1 MCDIITVMQSNNHH
15 MLSWLH
21 KRGITDEV
29 IALFNISIYE
39 HPVIGECIK
48 IPFTDTHS
56 KYRRDP
62 LDERKPKY
70 LYDAGGKV
78 TLFGADKIGYQQVI
92 YTLPG
97 DERIVCKD
105 PSKPINTVVIT
116 EGELDALV
124 LWSMNI
130 PAVSSTGGAM
140 SFQPEWVDT
149 LQAMCHKNIYLC
161 FDNDD
166 AGAEG
171 MVRVL
176 RYLPNA
182 KVIFIPET
190 PGVKD
195 ISDFVSRGGDFH
207 ALMATAQSYP
217 NITAVEADK
226 ALRKAQWLPTRFHDK
241 YLDAHR
247 QQAERANR
255 PTPDRKDISDEV
267 LRAKA
272 YPLDNLIEFRQ
283 KKACCP
289 WHNEK
294 TASLVYYPKTNSADC
309 FGGCGRSYD
318 SIDAYRLKY
327 GVGFKQA
334 VEELNKLV

>member
-1 MCDIITVMQSNNHH
+1 MID
-15 MLSWLH
+15 WLH

-29 IALFNISIYE
+29 IALFNISIHD
-39 HPVIGECIK
+39 HPQIGECIK
-48 IPFTDTHS
+48 IPYSAEHS

-78 TLFGADKIGYQQVI
+78 TLFGADQLDGTKY
-92 YTLPG
+92 
-97 DERIVCKD
+97 RR
-105 PSKPINTVVIT
+105 VVIT

-130 PAVSSTGGAM
+130 PAVSSTGGAL
-140 SFQPEWVDT
+140 SFQEEWAKDLT
-149 LQAMCHKNIYLC
+149 YWCGSAPIYLC

-171 MVRVL
+171 MVKVL
-176 RYLPNA
+176 KYIPDA
-182 KVIFIPET
+182 KVIFVPEQ

-195 ISDFVSRGGDFH
+195 ITDFVSRGGDFH
-207 ALMATAQSYP
+207 ALMATARGYQS
-217 NITAVEADK
+217 ITEVEDDR
-226 ALRKAQWLPTRFHDK
+226 LQRKAQWLPTRFHDK

-255 PTPDRKDISDEV
+255 PAPNRADISDEV

-272 YPLDNLIEFRQ
+272 YPMDNLIEFRM

-294 TASLVYYPKTNSADC
+294 TPSLAYYPKTNSAYC
-309 FGGCGRSYD
+309 FGGCGRAYD
-318 SIDAYRLKY
+318 SIDAYRMKY
-327 GVGFKQA
+327 GVGFVEA
-334 VEELNKLV
+334 VKELNKLV

>member
-1 MCDIITVMQSNNHH
+1 MID
-15 MLSWLH
+15 WLH

-39 HPVIGECIK
+39 HPQIGECIK
-48 IPFTDTHS
+48 IPYSAEHS

-78 TLFGADKIGYQQVI
+78 TLFGLTALQRTIGH
-92 YTLPG
+92 TA
-97 DERIVCKD
+97 
-105 PSKPINTVVIT
+105 VVIT

-130 PAVSSTGGAM
+130 PAVSSTGGAL
-140 SFQPEWVDT
+140 SFQEEWAGELLRYISHV
-149 LQAMCHKNIYLC
+149 YLC

-171 MVRVL
+171 MVKAL

-182 KVIFIPET
+182 KIIFVPEQ

-195 ISDFVSRGGDFH
+195 ITDFVSRGGDFH
-207 ALMATAQSYP
+207 ALMATARGYSA
-217 NITAVEADK
+217 IAEVEEDR
-226 ALRKAQWLPTRFHDK
+226 LQRKAQWLPTRFHDK
-241 YLDAHR
+241 YIDAHR

-255 PTPDRKDISDEV
+255 PAPNRADISDEV

-272 YPLDNLIEFRQ
+272 YPMDNLIEFRQ
-283 KKACCP
+283 KKACCL
-289 WHNEK
+289 WHSERS
-294 TASLVYYPKTNSADC
+294 ASLAYYPKTNSAYC

-318 SIDAYRLKY
+318 SIDAYRMKY
-327 GVGFKQA
+327 GVGFVDA
-334 VEELNKLV
+334 VKELNKLV